1 MKEVLMHAQPGDRIV
16 VRSRTIGG
24 PVRDAEVLGVEHED
38 GSPPYRVRWSDNGHE
53 GLFWPG
59 PDAYVD
65 HGVPDVPRVGDLAWR
80 KE

>member
-16 VRSRTIGG
+16 IRSRTIGG
-24 PVRDAEVLGVEHED
+24 PVRDAKVLGVEHED

-59 PDAYVD
+59 ADAYVD
-65 HGVPDVPRVGDLAWR
+65 HDVPDVPRRGDLAWR
-80 KE
+80 ED